1 MSIQYM
7 DNIQKRMD
15 NIVQDTKMTDESSV
29 FKLPEIKGDFVYI
42 FSGIILLIIIYYVLK
57 ID

>member
-1 MSIQYM
+1 M

-15 NIVQDTKMTDESSV
+15 NIVQDSLPNKSNI

-42 FSGIILLIIIYYVLK
+42 FSGVIILIIIYYILK

>member
-7 DNIQKRMD
+7 DNIQERMD
-15 NIVQDTKMTDESSV
+15 NIVQDSLPNKSNI

-42 FSGIILLIIIYYVLK
+42 FSGVIILIIIYYILK